1 MFLRSQKDVQ
11 AMMEMLRKQESQAL
25 LGVINESRH
34 NIHQT
39 HQEIAEEQERLRYE
53 QESRAGKRTKIFKL
67 PTRQKDLI

>member
-1 MFLRSQKDVQ
+1 
-11 AMMEMLRKQESQAL
+11 MEMLRRQESQAM

-53 QESRAGKRTKIFKL
+53 QESRAGKRN
-67 PTRQKDLI
+67 